1 MHAQRV
7 KSARTTCKKCT
18 EYIFQATEGQQHQQ
32 GSDAAMENR
41 LQELEHWKGTMLS
54 TNAMFSDVKEL
65 ENYLLERIE
74 AQVCVSV
81 CVYEREEAQKSVRE
95 PRCL

>member
-1 MHAQRV
+1 
-7 KSARTTCKKCT
+7 
-18 EYIFQATEGQQHQQ
+18 
-32 GSDAAMENR
+32 MENR

-95 PRCL
+95 PRCVCACVFACRCNPLFPFKLKKRNLHTSAIFK